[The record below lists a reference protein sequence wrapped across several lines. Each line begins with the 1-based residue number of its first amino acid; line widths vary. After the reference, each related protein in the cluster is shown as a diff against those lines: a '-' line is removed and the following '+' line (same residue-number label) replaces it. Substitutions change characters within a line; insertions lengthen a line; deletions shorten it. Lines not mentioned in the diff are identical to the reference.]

1 MRTGLTRSLP
11 LSRNLGISN
20 AASLRMP
27 RNASEKDLSTQ
38 FAFNHSKALGK
49 SMHGKQQ
56 DATRCNRETHR
67 LNHGLFRP
75 KSSYVRLCR
84 ASELN
89 LLTIIA
95 IRRGSLCDC
104 VYMLILKYG
113 VSVYHHTTTSQ
124 VIDHVT
130 GGHRELTKC
139 HTSYILMSP

>member
-20 AASLRMP
+20 AASLCMP

-38 FAFNHSKALGK
+38 FAFFHSKALGK

-89 LLTIIA
+89 LHTDYHRHRTRKSVRLRVHVDHKIWGKRLSLYNITSDRSCY
-95 IRRGSLCDC
+95 RRPSG
-104 VYMLILKYG
+104 I
-113 VSVYHHTTTSQ
+113 
-124 VIDHVT
+124 
-130 GGHRELTKC
+130 TKC